1 MIEELNWAL
10 STGEQST
17 VNNTIAKNDILQGQ
31 RSKLDNLVLDEHNRY
46 NPDIIKEFID
56 NTPNLKNTTGKL
68 AEELLAPP
76 TPQSLIN
83 MIPEDLLIEDMQ
95 VRLRRLRDG

>member
-1 MIEELNWAL
+1 MVKELNWAL
-10 STGEQST
+10 SNGEQST

-46 NPDIIKEFID
+46 NPDITKELFG
-56 NTPNLKNTTGKL
+56 NVPTWKNTTSKL

-76 TPQSLIN
+76 TPQSPVN
-83 MIPEDLLIEDMQ
+83 EIPEDLLIEDMQ